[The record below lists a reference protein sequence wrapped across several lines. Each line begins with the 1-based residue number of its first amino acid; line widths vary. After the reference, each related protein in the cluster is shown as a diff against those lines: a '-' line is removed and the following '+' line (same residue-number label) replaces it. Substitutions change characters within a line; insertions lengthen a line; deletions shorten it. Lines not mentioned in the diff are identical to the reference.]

1 MNNAFGEIV
10 IMKKKGSRFNRATED
25 TIMVELFTVL
35 TNEESVA
42 AGPEQGFATKHQ
54 LCLLK
59 VLQNGIDI
67 VECLYDLCTLLGT
80 FN

>member
-1 MNNAFGEIV
+1 
-10 IMKKKGSRFNRATED
+10 
-25 TIMVELFTVL
+25 MVELFTVL

-42 AGPEQGFATKHQ
+42 AGPEQGFATKQQ